1 MCSTC
6 LFHSH
11 ILEEIECISRKCTYL
26 HQRYNK
32 YCHTTSINRVSYK
45 STEESYTFIYNIVTH
60 ADMHSNSQILP
71 YSVLHSRLMMA
82 EGFSCL
88 LMSTAL
94 SCQCFVLSPGRYHHM
109 AFWLSV
115 WTLTLMFWNQHSL
128 QTTDNT
134 NVSRWKAAG
143 SSYAAFMS
151 HWICYEY
158 NLRQF
163 SHTRFGV
170 CS

>member
-11 ILEEIECISRKCTYL
+11 ILKEIECIYRKCTYL
-26 HQRYNK
+26 HQHYNK
-32 YCHTTSINRVSYK
+32 YCHTSINRVLYK
-45 STEESYTFIYNIVTH
+45 STEHSYTALLLRLICMQF
-60 ADMHSNSQILP
+60 LP
-71 YSVLHSRLMMA
+71 YSVLHSRLMMS

-94 SCQCFVLSPGRYHHM
+94 SCQCFVLSPCRYHHM

-128 QTTDNT
+128 QTTDNALMWADEKLQGPLMLHSCRIGFVMNT
-134 NVSRWKAAG
+134 
-143 SSYAAFMS
+143 
-151 HWICYEY
+151 
-158 NLRQF
+158 
-163 SHTRFGV
+163 T
-170 CS
+170 